1 MSEKNL
7 NTLKKILMILQYCG
21 VLAALVAFV
30 GFGNTVSK
38 VASGIVLAIWIA
50 VIIIRKVIE
59 K

>member
-1 MSEKNL
+1 
-7 NTLKKILMILQYCG
+7 MILQYCG

-30 GFGNTVSK
+30 GFGNTLSK

-50 VIIIRKVIE
+50 IIIIRKVTE